1 MKKHNTLKKL
11 FALAAAAALTLCACG
26 GSGDDSSPS
35 ASASEP
41 ESPSVSVIAPV
52 EPEPPPEP
60 VYPYVNPLT
69 GEGLYQDISGKRP
82 IAVMFNNLKQ
92 ALPQIGISKAD
103 VLYEVVAEGG
113 ITRIMGVYQDLE
125 GAGDLGSIRSARD
138 YYVNLVLGHDAIYI
152 HAGGS
157 PQAYDALGS
166 WGVTHIDFVNG
177 PYGNMCWRDPDR
189 RKTAG
194 LEHSLLTSSEKVL
207 EQMPSRFTLEHK
219 EGFAVGWAFDK
230 EPPAGEKQQVSQ
242 LTVPFSKYKTGHF
255 TYDSAQNRYLIEQH
269 IDGADEPYVD
279 GRTGE
284 AVAVSNVLVLFT
296 DVGVIK
302 GDDKGRM
309 SVRTTGEGEGLLLR
323 DGRIYEITWRRDK
336 RTDTFSFLNGSGQ
349 PVPLAIGPS
358 YINIVSAKAEV
369 TWEPS
374 EDVQTA
380 PDKSVS

>member
-1 MKKHNTLKKL
+1 MNKRRCTSLL
-11 FALAAAAALTLCACG
+11 LAGLLMLPLAACG
-26 GSGDDSSPS
+26 KKDPGEASSPPPP
-35 ASASEP
+35 EP
-41 ESPSVSVIAPV
+41 TVSVIVPV
-52 EPEPPPEP
+52 EPEPEPEF
-60 VYPYVNPLT
+60 PYYNPLT
-69 GEGLYQDISGKRP
+69 GEGLYDDISEKRP
-82 IAVMFNNLKQ
+82 IAVMFNNLRK
-92 ALPQIGISKAD
+92 ALPQIGVGQAD
-103 VLYEVVAEGG
+103 VIYEIVAEGG
-113 ITRIMGVYQDLE
+113 ITRMMGVFQDLE
-125 GAGDLGSIRSARD
+125 GVGDLGSIRSARD
-138 YYVNLVLGHDAIYI
+138 YYVSLALGHDAIYI

-157 PQAYDALGS
+157 PQAYEAFS
-166 WGVTHIDFVNG
+166 KWGVTHIDFVNG

-309 SVRTTGEGEGLLLR
+309 EVRTTGTGDGLLLR
-323 DGRIYEITWRRDK
+323 DGALYEITWQRDK
-336 RTDTFSFLNGSGQ
+336 RTDCYSFLDKAGKEI
-349 PVPLAIGPS
+349 PLNVGPS

>member
-1 MKKHNTLKKL
+1 MNKRRCTSLL
-11 FALAAAAALTLCACG
+11 LAGLLMLPLAACG
-26 GSGDDSSPS
+26 KKDPGEASSPPPP
-35 ASASEP
+35 EP
-41 ESPSVSVIAPV
+41 TVSVIVPV
-52 EPEPPPEP
+52 EPEPEPEF
-60 VYPYVNPLT
+60 PYYNPLT
-69 GEGLYQDISGKRP
+69 GEGLYDDISEKRP
-82 IAVMFNNLKQ
+82 IAVMFNNLRK
-92 ALPQIGISKAD
+92 ALPQIGVGQAD
-103 VLYEVVAEGG
+103 VIYEIVAEGG
-113 ITRIMGVYQDLE
+113 ITRMMGVFQDLE
-125 GAGDLGSIRSARD
+125 GVGDLGSIRSARD
-138 YYVNLVLGHDAIYI
+138 YYVSLALGHDAIYI

-157 PQAYDALGS
+157 PQAYEAFS
-166 WGVTHIDFVNG
+166 KWGVTHIDFVNG

-242 LTVPFSKYKTGHF
+242 LTLPFSKYKTGHF

-309 SVRTTGEGEGLLLR
+309 EVRTTGTGDGLLLR
-323 DGRIYEITWRRDK
+323 DGALYEITWQRDK
-336 RTDTFSFLNGSGQ
+336 RTDCYSFLDKAGKEI
-349 PVPLAIGPS
+349 PLNVGPS

-374 EDVQTA
+374 QDVQTA

>member
-1 MKKHNTLKKL
+1 MNKRRCTSLL
-11 FALAAAAALTLCACG
+11 LAGLLMLPLAACG
-26 GSGDDSSPS
+26 KKDPGEASSPPPP
-35 ASASEP
+35 EP
-41 ESPSVSVIAPV
+41 TVSVIVPV
-52 EPEPPPEP
+52 EPEPEPEF
-60 VYPYVNPLT
+60 PYYNPLT
-69 GEGLYQDISGKRP
+69 GEGLYDDISEKRP
-82 IAVMFNNLKQ
+82 IAVMFNNLRK
-92 ALPQIGISKAD
+92 ALPQIGVGQAD
-103 VLYEVVAEGG
+103 VIYEIVAEGG
-113 ITRIMGVYQDLE
+113 ITRMMGVFQDLE
-125 GAGDLGSIRSARD
+125 GVGDLGSIRSARD
-138 YYVNLVLGHDAIYI
+138 YYVSLALGHDAIYI

-157 PQAYDALGS
+157 PQAYEAFS
-166 WGVTHIDFVNG
+166 KWGVTHIDFVNG

-269 IDGADEPYVD
+269 IDGADKPYVD

-309 SVRTTGEGEGLLLR
+309 EVRTTGTGDGLLLR
-323 DGRIYEITWRRDK
+323 DGALYEITWQRDK
-336 RTDTFSFLNGSGQ
+336 RTDRYSFLDKAGKEI
-349 PVPLAIGPS
+349 PLNVGPS

>member
-1 MKKHNTLKKL
+1 MNKRRWTSLL
-11 FALAAAAALTLCACG
+11 LAGLLMLPLAACG
-26 GSGDDSSPS
+26 KKDPGEASSQPPQ
-35 ASASEP
+35 EP
-41 ESPSVSVIAPV
+41 TVSVIVPV
-52 EPEPPPEP
+52 EPEPEPEP
-60 VYPYVNPLT
+60 EFPYYHPLT
-69 GEGLYQDISGKRP
+69 GEGLYDDISEKRP
-82 IAVMFNNLKQ
+82 IAVMFNNLRK
-92 ALPQIGISKAD
+92 ALPQIGVGQAD
-103 VLYEVVAEGG
+103 VIYEIVAEGG
-113 ITRIMGVYQDLE
+113 ITRMMGVFQDLE
-125 GAGDLGSIRSARD
+125 GVGDLGSVRSARD
-138 YYVNLVLGHDAIYI
+138 YYVSLALGHDAIYI

-157 PQAYDALGS
+157 PQAYEAFS
-166 WGVTHIDFVNG
+166 KWGVTHIDFVNG

-219 EGFAVGWAFDK
+219 EDFEVGWVFDE
-230 EPPAGEKQQVSQ
+230 EPPAGEKQQVAQ

-309 SVRTTGEGEGLLLR
+309 EVRTTGTGDGLLLR
-323 DGRIYEITWRRDK
+323 DGALYEITWQRDK
-336 RTDTFSFLNGSGQ
+336 RTDRYSFLDKAGKKI
-349 PVPLAIGPS
+349 PLNVGPS
-358 YINIVSAKAEV
+358 YINIVSTKAEV
-369 TWEPS
+369 TWEPNQ
-374 EDVQTA
+374 DAQTA
-380 PDKSVS
+380 PDQSAS